1 MKRTK
6 NINTKKRNTRQRN
19 TRRRNT
25 RRRNTKKAKNKQRK
39 TKRSMRGGVG
49 ESRCLDCSVEK
60 QPVLQGVSLLN
71 KFFKED
77 TTVKTA
83 ICTDSAYKLNGD
95 LQAIMAHGSVLPT
108 YTVVP
113 DGIILYFL
121 VEAGKKD
128 YGYAESEI
136 ETYDNRGENDYI
148 RVYMPGSLIQ
158 EHTLN
163 FYPFTIMNTQDLIDS
178 MGKRKRGTGEAGLLY
193 APMGFLKYKLK
204 TGNRDC
210 TGGFTCGIE
219 EAENRAML
227 YLRGCIRSR
236 KRLQQF
242 DEILD
247 FITLRNYVEVHLD
260 TFYDDNLDEIYE
272 KKDLF
277 FNGSQFFPRILAEN
291 PFTLSKALNR
301 IAEVMKTDDSI
312 SGDWFCHF
320 CRVGEALNI
329 ETLNACQTKY
339 FESLPREFFDEKI
352 HFEGVSDELRR
363 ESSLASKS
371 ETANFKMTVDV
382 LQRECQKFLEIPG
395 LLCWRHFTSAAA
407 ATSEIKSKLNDIH
420 TRLNNG
426 TPVSL
431 EPSEVCFIFQLKNHL
446 QKLQKKGIKVNL

>member
-6 NINTKKRNTRQRN
+6 NRNTRRRNKTKRKN

-25 RRRNTKKAKNKQRK
+25 RRRNIKKRK
-39 TKRSMRGGVG
+39 TKKNMRGGMR
-49 ESRCLDCSVEK
+49 ESRCLDCSVET

-77 TTVKTA
+77 TTVSTA
-83 ICTDSAYKLNGD
+83 IYTDSAYKLNGD

-128 YGYAESEI
+128 YGYMETEI

-148 RVYMPGSLIQ
+148 RVYTPGSLIQ

-163 FYPFTIMNTQDLIDS
+163 FYPFTTMDTRDLLAS
-178 MGKRKRGTGEAGLLY
+178 MRKRKERSERAGLLY

-236 KRLQQF
+236 KRLEQF

-247 FITLRNYVEVHLD
+247 FFQLREYVEAHLD
-260 TFYDDNLDEIYE
+260 TFYEDNLDKIY
-272 KKDLF
+272 KKEELF
-277 FNGSQFFPRILAEN
+277 FNGSQFFPRTLAEN
-291 PFTLSKALNR
+291 PFTLSRVLNR
-301 IAEVMKTDDSI
+301 IVDVMKTDTSI

-339 FESLPREFFDEKI
+339 FGTLPREFFDEKI
-352 HFEGVSDELRR
+352 HFEGVSDKLRR

-395 LLCWRHFTSAAA
+395 LLCWRNFTSAAT
-407 ATSEIKSKLNDIH
+407 ATSEIKDKLNDIH

-426 TPVSL
+426 GPVSL
-431 EPSEVCFIFQLKNHL
+431 EPNEVCFIFQLKNHL
-446 QKLQKKGIKVNL
+446 QKKRLM